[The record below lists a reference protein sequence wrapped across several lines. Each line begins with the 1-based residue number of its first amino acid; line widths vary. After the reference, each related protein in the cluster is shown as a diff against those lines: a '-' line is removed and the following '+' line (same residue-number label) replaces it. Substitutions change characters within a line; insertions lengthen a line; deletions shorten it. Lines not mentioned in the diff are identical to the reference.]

1 MNILQTQNCPECRS
15 SLVDDMQNGEIICSG
30 CGVVV
35 DDQIADSGPETIS
48 SNLEEQQDK
57 QPILNMIWE

>member
-15 SLVDDMQNGEIICSG
+15 SLVDDMQNGEVICSG

-35 DDQIADSGPETIS
+35 DDQIADSAVSYTHLTLPTT
-48 SNLEEQQDK
+48 
-57 QPILNMIWE
+57 PYV